1 MKDSLVAINILVND
15 NTILNKN
22 GVPLLF
28 YWDGNSDTL
37 INDIYN
43 NDDFKLL
50 IYNSIINV
58 KNYANTKLAL
68 FYFTYDNNEEK
79 YNEEISNVQN
89 VLKLSLLD
97 DDTRMFYKNYLWKH
111 FAFLYN
117 SAYHEDYDKEISLF
131 DIDDCILDV
140 YDKIQEKF
148 PKRVIKS
155 TVINYIRSELQLK
168 DNLSLENTDWIINQ
182 LEKLL
187 TERK

>member
-1 MKDSLVAINILVND
+1 MKDSLVAINILID
-15 NTILNKN
+15 ENTILNKN

-43 NDDFKLL
+43 NDSFKSL
-50 IYNSIINV
+50 IYNSVLND

-68 FYFTYDNNEEK
+68 FYFTYDNGEEN
-79 YNEEISNVQN
+79 YQEEISNIQH

-111 FAFLYN
+111 FEFLYN
-117 SAYHEDYDKEISLF
+117 SAIHEDYGKEISLF

-140 YDKIQEKF
+140 YDKIQEKY

-168 DNLSLENTDWIINQ
+168 DKLSLENTDWIIYQ
-182 LEKLL
+182 LENLL
-187 TERK
+187 NERK